1 MSDDHAAVGVR
12 KAVLPAAGY
21 GTRFLPVTKAQ
32 PKETLPVL
40 DRPAIQYMVE
50 EAVQAGLDD
59 ILVVTGRNK
68 QAIADHFDRNPEL
81 EDVLSGKGK
90 QEERAEVI
98 RLAEL
103 AHMYYVR
110 QTQQLGLGHAVL
122 QARQHVGDAA
132 FAVLLGD
139 DIVDPD
145 EKLLERMIELFER
158 HRRPVVAVM
167 SVPAEQVSSYGIVE
181 ADPRRGEDG
190 VYDVHDLVEKPDAED
205 APSDLAII
213 GRYVLGADVF
223 EVLAETEPGEGGE
236 IQLTDAL
243 RTLARRDPITAVEY
257 TGPRHDIGDV
267 IGFLKANV
275 ALAAD
280 RSDIAEPFLEWLE
293 EFLAE
298 RRSRT

>member
-1 MSDDHAAVGVR
+1 M
-12 KAVLPAAGY
+12 PAAGY

-59 ILVVTGRNK
+59 VLVVTGRNK

-81 EDVLSGKGK
+81 EDVLRGKGK
-90 QEERAEVI
+90 EDERAEVI

-103 AHMYYVR
+103 TNMHYVR

-122 QARQHVGDAA
+122 QARQHVGDAP

-158 HRRPVVAVM
+158 HGRPVVAVV
-167 SVPAEQVSSYGIVE
+167 SVPAQQVSSYGIVE

-190 VYDVHDLVEKPDAED
+190 VYDVRDLVEKPDADD

-213 GRYVLGADVF
+213 GRYVLDPDVF
-223 EVLAETEPGEGGE
+223 DVLADTEPGEGGE

-243 RTLARRDPITAVEY
+243 RTLARREPIIAVEY

-280 RSDIAEPFLEWLE
+280 RSDIAGPFLEWLE
-293 EFLAE
+293 DFLAE